1 MFVLALIRTLSGG
14 TSWQPRHRGRRGR
27 ERDIVTSRSERS
39 PPMDE
44 TKMTEF
50 VNQAVC
56 DVGAVLGGAMVVLG
70 DKLGLYR
77 AMHGAGPL
85 TPAQL
90 AARTGTVERYVREWL
105 SAQAA
110 RGYVSYEGDG
120 RFSLPDEHAIPL
132 TDETS
137 PACVIGAFEI
147 AVGSVYATDTI
158 ADRFRTGDGFSWG
171 AHHQHVLGGC
181 ERFFRPGYLNNLA
194 SAWIPALD
202 GVESKLTAG
211 ARVADV
217 GCGHG
222 ASTLLLA
229 QTYPASTVVGFDAHE
244 GSVDAARKRAAD
256 AGVADRVRFEV
267 ASATEFGGSWDLV
280 CFFDCLHDMGDP
292 AGACAHVLEHLAP
305 GGTLMLIEPFAHDDL
320 AENLNPVGAAYYAF
334 STLLCTPS
342 SLSQE
347 VGAALGAQAGEARLR
362 EIVTG
367 AGFSTLRR
375 VAETPFNLV
384 LEAKA

>member
-1 MFVLALIRTLSGG
+1 MN
-14 TSWQPRHRGRRGR
+14 
-27 ERDIVTSRSERS
+27 
-39 PPMDE
+39 E
-44 TKMTEF
+44 TKMMDF
-50 VNQAVC
+50 VERAVG
-56 DVGAVLGGAMVVLG
+56 DVGAVLGGAMVVIG

-77 AMHGAGPL
+77 AMTGVGPI
-85 TPAQL
+85 TPAEL
-90 AARTGTVERYVREWL
+90 ATRTGTHERYVREWL

-110 RGYVSYEGDG
+110 RGYVSYEGDN
-120 RFSLPDEHAIPL
+120 RFSLPDEHATPL

-158 ADRFRTGDGFSWG
+158 ADRFRTGEGFAWG
-171 AHHQHVLGGC
+171 AHDDHVLGGC

-202 GVESKLTAG
+202 GVEAKLNAG
-211 ARVADV
+211 ARIADV

-229 QTYPASTVVGFDAHE
+229 EAYPASTVVGFDAHE
-244 GSVDAARKRAAD
+244 GSIDAARKRAAD
-256 AGVADRVRFEV
+256 AGLADRVRFDV
-267 ASATEFGGSWDLV
+267 ASATALDGSYDLV

-292 AGACAHVLEHLAP
+292 AGACAHVREHLAP
-305 GGTLMLIEPFAHDDL
+305 GGTLMLIEPFANDDL
-320 AENLNPVGAAYYAF
+320 SDNLNPVGAAYYGF

-342 SLSQE
+342 SLSQDE
-347 VGAALGAQAGEARLR
+347 GTALGAQAGESRLR

-367 AGFSTLRR
+367 AGFTTLRR
-375 VAETPFNLV
+375 VAESPFNIV
-384 LEAKA
+384 LEAKV